1 MTKLSPQAKSALS
14 ALQEKHLAYTIAKTT
29 IETELKR
36 EANNRLASIKHE
48 RDMALRLA
56 SDSGVPK
63 TQLGK
68 AIGTSNYRT
77 VQEILA
83 ETEAVMR
90 ANDSAK
96 PENSNT
102 GKAETGS
109 VLVERD
115 PENDGVYRVAISN
128 FGENSLSGSAYFVF
142 SLDGEL
148 EFVHGDAFVI
158 PQLYRAGYEEFVVDQ
173 VNKL

>member
-1 MTKLSPQAKSALS
+1 MTKLSPQAKSSLS

-29 IETELKR
+29 IESELKR

-83 ETEAVMR
+83 ET
-90 ANDSAK
+90 D
-96 PENSNT
+96 
-102 GKAETGS
+102 S
-109 VLVERD
+109 VLRSSGESGPSSKIIVERHS
-115 PENDGVYRVAISN
+115 EVGLYRVSITN
-128 FGENSLSGSAYFVF
+128 FGENSITGTAIIGETENREIETVDGDQFV
-142 SLDGEL
+142 L
-148 EFVHGDAFVI
+148 
-158 PQLYRAGYEEFVVDQ
+158 PQLYRAGYGQFLLDQ
-173 VNKL
+173 ITKLS

>member
-1 MTKLSPQAKSALS
+1 MTKLSPQAKSSLS

-90 ANDSAK
+90 GSTAK
-96 PENSNT
+96 PDNSNT
-102 GKAETGS
+102 GKAETGG

-115 PENDGVYRVAISN
+115 LDNDGVYKVSISN
-128 FGENSLSGSAYFVF
+128 FGENSLSGVAYFVI

-148 EFVHGDAFVI
+148 EFLHGEAFVI
-158 PQLYRAGYEEFVVDQ
+158 PQLYRAGYEDFVIEQ
-173 VNKL
+173 LNNL

>member
-1 MTKLSPQAKSALS
+1 MTKLSPQAKSALG
-14 ALQEKHLAYTIAKTT
+14 ALHEKHLAYTIAKTT
-29 IETELKR
+29 IESELKR
-36 EANNRLASIKHE
+36 EANNRLASIRHE

-83 ETEAVMR
+83 ETEAVMK
-90 ANDSAK
+90 S
-96 PENSNT
+96 
-102 GKAETGS
+102 GS
-109 VLVERD
+109 VDTINKGNVIVERD
-115 PENDGVYRVAISN
+115 PDNDGVYRVSISN
-128 FGENSLSGSAYFVF
+128 FGDNSLSGTAYFVF

-148 EFVHGDAFVI
+148 EFVHGEAFVI
-158 PQLYRAGYEEFVVDQ
+158 PQLYRAGYEDFVVDQ

>member
-14 ALQEKHLAYTIAKTT
+14 ALHEKHLAYTIAKTT
-29 IETELKR
+29 IESELKR
-36 EANNRLASIKHE
+36 ESNNRLASIKHE

-83 ETEAVMR
+83 ETEAVM
-90 ANDSAK
+90 K
-96 PENSNT
+96 SNN
-102 GKAETGS
+102 EPGS
-109 VLVERD
+109 SSKIIVERHS
-115 PENDGVYRVAISN
+115 ELGLYKVSITN
-128 FGENSLSGSAYFVF
+128 FGENSLSGTAIVGETENREVETVAGDQFV
-142 SLDGEL
+142 L
-148 EFVHGDAFVI
+148 
-158 PQLYRAGYEEFVVDQ
+158 PQLYRAGYGQFLLDQ
-173 VNKL
+173 ITKLS

>member
-1 MTKLSPQAKSALS
+1 
-14 ALQEKHLAYTIAKTT
+14 
-29 IETELKR
+29 
-36 EANNRLASIKHE
+36 
-48 RDMALRLA
+48 MALRLA

-90 ANDSAK
+90 AGNTSK
-96 PENSNT
+96 PDNSNT
-102 GKAETGS
+102 GKAEIGS

-115 PENDGVYRVAISN
+115 PDNEGVYRVSISN
-128 FGENSLSGSAYFVF
+128 FGENSLSGTAYFVF

-148 EFVHGDAFVI
+148 EFVHGEAFVI
-158 PQLYRAGYEEFVVDQ
+158 PQLYRAGYEDFVVEQ
-173 VNKL
+173 VNNLV